1 MSRTRDVIELIARA
15 LTGRPTEVKV
25 TESEDRGRTLVELR
39 TAPSDL
45 GRLIGR
51 NGRTA
56 AAVRALAIMVGEQ
69 EGKKVS
75 VEFIDS
81 GSVRR

>member
-1 MSRTRDVIELIARA
+1 MSRTRDVVELIAQA
-15 LTGRPTEVKV
+15 LTSRPTEVKV
-25 TESEDRGRTLVELR
+25 TESEYGGRTVVELR

-56 AAVRALAIMVGEQ
+56 AAVRALAMMVGEQ
-69 EGKKVS
+69 EGKTVS

-81 GSVRR
+81 ASVRR